1 MDLETT
7 EEYVPVGLNCRSLA
21 LFVDSKF
28 STFRGVFDVSRA
40 NGFPVVIVGALGE
53 VDRVG

>member
-1 MDLETT
+1 MDLKTT
-7 EEYVPVGLNCRSLA
+7 KEDIPVGLDSRSIA
-21 LFVDSKF
+21 LFVDSKLG
-28 STFRGVFDVSRA
+28 TFGGVFDVPRA

>member
-7 EEYVPVGLNCRSLA
+7 KENVPVGLNGRSIA
-21 LFVDSKF
+21 LFVDGKLG
-28 STFRGVFDVSRA
+28 TFRGVFDISRA
-40 NGFPVVIVGALGE
+40 NGFPGVIVGALGE